1 MTFLGMNI
9 DQASEQ
15 VTRFSTGEQRLEALT
30 DGLGATVASS
40 ADFWRGPDADAFRA
54 AWESTS
60 TGLRTA
66 GQDLESRGTKLTQ
79 HQDEQTTASESD
91 GQSAGAGPDGP
102 STGSGSDGPSAADG
116 PVDKTNGPG
125 DEAYYGEVDPEVA
138 EHWRSMDPEDREAVA
153 RAIVEEQLER
163 YGVEGVPIDFNLSDA
178 NGWWEFTQEDGHTIS
193 INGEAL
199 ENPRLLHTL
208 AHEARHAAQ
217 WEAVQDTE
225 SDVWDWL
232 PWTESPDDA
241 YERLEDE
248 HGFTREEIDSWRD
261 HWNTPKDE
269 QDPYLDQSVE
279 VDARNGGAEYSEGL
293 TMEDLER
300 YKEEAGVS

>member
-1 MTFLGMNI
+1 MTFFGMDI

-15 VTRFSTGEQRLEALT
+15 VERFRTGEQRLEDLAGRLSS
-30 DGLGATVASS
+30 TVSSS
-40 ADFWRGPDADAFRA
+40 AGFWRGPDAEAFRA

-60 TGLRTA
+60 IDLRTA
-66 GQDLESRGTKLTQ
+66 GQELASRSTELTQ
-79 HQDEQTTASESD
+79 HQDEQSTASESD
-91 GQSAGAGPDGP
+91 GQSA
-102 STGSGSDGPSAADG
+102 GSGSDGPSAADG

-125 DEAYYGEVDPEVA
+125 DDPYYGEVDPEVA

-153 RAIVEEQLER
+153 RVIVEEQLER
-163 YGVEGVPIDFNLSDA
+163 YGIEGVPIDFDLSDA
-178 NGWWEFTQEDGHTIS
+178 NGWWAFTTKDGHTIS
-193 INGEAL
+193 INGGGL

-225 SDVWDWL
+225 SGFWDWL
-232 PWTESPDDA
+232 PWAESPDDA

-261 HWNTPKDE
+261 HWNTPTDE
-269 QDPYLDQSVE
+269 REPYLDQSVE
-279 VDARNGGAEYSEGL
+279 VDARNGGAEYSEDL
-293 TMEDLER
+293 TMDDLER
-300 YKEEAGVS
+300 YEEEAGVS